1 VPVCAAEDATAS
13 EEEGQGEPVAQRHGI
28 PAQLGRPYGIGPLGR
43 DRRQR
48 PALGSGKHG
57 RAADPALAFRRMH
70 AAAGQQGG
78 QLAIGG
84 AAAGPGQ
91 PRRAAVELEAAADP
105 EGQADFPGGDMAA
118 HHAGEAVQVADP

>member
-1 VPVCAAEDATAS
+1 V
-13 EEEGQGEPVAQRHGI
+13 RR
-28 PAQLGRPYGIGPLGR
+28 LGRGIAANT
-43 DRRQR
+43 Q
-48 PALGSGKHG
+48 PA
-57 RAADPALAFRRMH
+57 AATRK
-70 AAAGQQGG
+70 AAGQQGG